1 MAAKIELEDSSIVFA
16 AFSKSATTSC
26 GQNDVPSFLGA
37 SKLQDSSSNLPSTVA
52 KKPSPK
58 IALNQKETGELSNEC
73 SKSDSLADKLTQG
86 SPSGTLTSVDK
97 LDMDKLRFGD
107 FSSGSRT
114 SDLEVPNKMRSSPL
128 GPDSAS
134 LVTGGVSVS
143 REGKVPTDPMDTEV
157 GQGTAVKKVKAPID
171 EADSVSVTFELSV
184 KNCVFQVR
192 LSVDT

>member
-16 AFSKSATTSC
+16 AFSKSAATSC

-37 SKLQDSSSNLPSTVA
+37 SKLQDSSSNSPSTVG
-52 KKPSPK
+52 KKPTP
-58 IALNQKETGELSNEC
+58 NQKETGELSKEC
-73 SKSDSLADKLTQG
+73 SESDSLADKLTQG
-86 SPSGTLTSVDK
+86 SPSGILTSVDK

-107 FSSGSRT
+107 FSSGSST
-114 SDLEVPNKMRSSPL
+114 SDLEVPNKMSPL
-128 GPDSAS
+128 VPDSAS
-134 LVTGGVSVS
+134 LDTGGVSAS
-143 REGKVPTDPMDTEV
+143 REGKVQTDPIDKEV
-157 GQGTAVKKVKAPID
+157 GQGTAVKKVKAPTD